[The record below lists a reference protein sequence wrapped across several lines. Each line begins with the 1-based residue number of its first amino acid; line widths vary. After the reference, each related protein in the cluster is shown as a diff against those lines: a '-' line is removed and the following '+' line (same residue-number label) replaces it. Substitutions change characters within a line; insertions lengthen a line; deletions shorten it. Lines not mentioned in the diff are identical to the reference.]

1 MSVQHLFKFQKEEDY
16 KTAKRNHLLVPNISK
31 IVETGETYI
40 NSAFIP
46 KELAEAGDIVVYHE
60 EEDGTKTVKY
70 MKAQAYNKEDD
81 YWKADAIVVVPY
93 SHTGDGTVRVMGLNY
108 ASVETPNEGGNGEEI
123 IFGAEISPEILK
135 RYDSFVTFDAING
148 QTSEY
153 TFGTRDCG
161 TMPSDAIEGVLN
173 PFDTETNYD
182 NGTSF
187 PNNILPSPYN
197 NDGSKNEAYHSI
209 GDFSEF
215 TETPFTD
222 MDGEDNTKNIVK
234 NINENAIQ
242 EVLYAETIHNDDSI
256 TVGEEYLTYPAA
268 IACVRY
274 GSVLKPSSFD
284 TAKSVEENLQTMP
297 WYMPSMG
304 EMGYYF
310 SRKSKINYALEQ
322 IGKTLSEVNVPIASS
337 TCKQQSVLPETEPV
351 VPSTHEIPHQT
362 VTENKILCYGIVN
375 NGEVTTYS
383 GNINKAYVIPF
394 CKM

>member
-40 NSAFIP
+40 NSAFMP

-123 IFGAEISPEILK
+123 MFGTELSEEILK
-135 RYDSFVTFDAING
+135 RYGDFITFSSIDD
-148 QTSEY
+148 QTSEN
-153 TFGTRDCG
+153 TFGRNDNG
-161 TMPSDAIEGVLN
+161 ILPSDSIEGVLN
-173 PFDTETNYD
+173 PFDIETNYTIAS
-182 NGTSF
+182 GT
-187 PNNILPSPYN
+187 ILSSPYN
-197 NDGSKNEAYHSI
+197 NDDSKNEAYHSL

-215 TETPFTD
+215 IDTPFTD
-222 MDGEDNTKNIVK
+222 MDGEDNTKNIIK
-234 NINENAIQ
+234 SINENVLQ
-242 EVLYAETIHNDDSI
+242 ETLYANIIHNDATI
-256 TVGEEYLTYPAA
+256 GEEYFTYPAA
-268 IACVRY
+268 IACIRY
-274 GSVLKPSSFD
+274 GSVLKPCFYD
-284 TAKSVEENLQTMP
+284 TSKNVEENLQTMP
-297 WYMPSMG
+297 WYMPSIG

-337 TCKQQSVLPETEPV
+337 TCRKQSVSV
-351 VPSTHEIPHQT
+351 NNVQF
-362 VTENKILCYGIVN
+362 YGIAN

-383 GNINKAYVIPF
+383 GNDDKTFVIPF

>member
-46 KELAEAGDIVVYHE
+46 KELAEAGDFVVYHE
-60 EEDGTKTVKY
+60 EEDGTKTVKF
-70 MKAQAYNKEDD
+70 MKAQAYNWRDG

-108 ASVETPNEGGNGEEI
+108 ASLNTPNEGGNGEEI

-135 RYDSFVTFDAING
+135 QYDSFVTFKAINE

-153 TFGTRDCG
+153 TFGTSDYG
-161 TMPSDAIEGVLN
+161 TMPSDVIDTIGCVLN

-182 NGTSF
+182 NGTSY

-197 NDGSKNEAYHSI
+197 NDGSKNEAYHSL

-222 MDGEDNTKNIVK
+222 MDGEDNTKNIIK
-234 NINENAIQ
+234 SINENVLQ
-242 EVLYAETIHNDDSI
+242 ETLYADIIRNESSI

-274 GSVLKPSSFD
+274 GSVLKPCFYD
-284 TAKSVEENLQTMP
+284 TSKSVEENLQTMP
-297 WYMPSMG
+297 WYIPSMG
-304 EMGYYF
+304 ELGYYF

-322 IGKTLSEVNVPIASS
+322 IGLNRNGVSPIASS
-337 TCKQQSVLPETEPV
+337 TCRKQSESVNNV
-351 VPSTHEIPHQT
+351 YF
-362 VTENKILCYGIVN
+362 YGIAN